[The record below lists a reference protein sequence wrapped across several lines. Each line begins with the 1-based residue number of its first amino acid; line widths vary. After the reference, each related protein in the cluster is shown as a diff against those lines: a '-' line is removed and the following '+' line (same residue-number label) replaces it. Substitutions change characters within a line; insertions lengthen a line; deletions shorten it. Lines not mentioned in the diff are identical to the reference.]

1 MRHRS
6 LRHMQVMIFNS
17 QKHTDDYDEVS
28 SYLELN
34 VDYLPSMDIFD
45 RIWEQY
51 VEDNK

>member
-1 MRHRS
+1 MAIKGPS
-6 LRHMQVMIFNS
+6 
-17 QKHTDDYDEVS
+17 HTDDEVS